1 MKKSEKKRP
10 SMKKGN
16 QLSPEFLHD
25 IEQVYNDS
33 YIAIYRFVYNRIDR
47 KEDATDIVSSTF
59 QKALEN
65 SEQFTAQHDNALRS
79 WIFRI
84 ASNEVLLYYRK
95 KKVAQK
101 YFVEQ
106 KYLQSF
112 VEEIQDPNDSNTQI
126 LMESLEAM
134 PQAEYDLIQ
143 MKYFDGLSFRDMAA
157 ILDKSEE
164 SLRVSLHR
172 SRKKLALAV
181 KELAHSK
188 GVEILLS
195 LAVLFIIL

>member
-1 MKKSEKKRP
+1 
-10 SMKKGN
+10 MKKGN

>member
-16 QLSPEFLHD
+16 QLNPEFLHD
-25 IEQVYNDS
+25 IEQVYNNS

-47 KEDATDIVSSTF
+47 KEDAADIVSSSF

-65 SEQFTAQHDNALRS
+65 SEQFVSHHDNALLS

-95 KKVAQK
+95 NKVAQK

-112 VEEIQDPNDSNTQI
+112 VEEIQDPNDNNTQI

-134 PQAEYDLIQ
+134 PQTEYDLIQ
-143 MKYFDGLSFRDMAA
+143 MKYFDGLSFRDMAV

-172 SRKKLALAV
+172 IRKKLALAV
-181 KELAHSK
+181 NKLAHSK

>member
-10 SMKKGN
+10 STKKGN
-16 QLSPEFLHD
+16 KLNPEFLHD

-65 SEQFTAQHDNALRS
+65 SEQFTAQHDNALHS

-112 VEEIQDPNDSNTQI
+112 VEEIQDPNDNNTQI
-126 LMESLEAM
+126 LMESLETM